1 MGQIDKNLKNELF
14 KVAIDYIY
22 KNHLVNSQ
30 GEIAEKIGIST
41 SALSR
46 IMNDKKYIG
55 DDTLRKMNKAF
66 GDIFNMA
73 YFRGESSIMLISDV
87 IPEQKTQQNLQSS
100 AMDNDHF
107 DLVKAVLEA
116 KDETIAALREQL
128 TTKDEL
134 IAALRQQIQ
143 TLQQQE
149 YLKDFPVGTVEGIE
163 KQDQARV

>member
-1 MGQIDKNLKNELF
+1 MGQIDKNLKNGLF

-46 IMNDKKYIG
+46 IMNDKKFVG
-55 DDTLRKMNKAF
+55 DDTLRKMNEAF

-73 YFRGESSIMLISDV
+73 YFRGESPIMLVADIM
-87 IPEQKTQQNLQSS
+87 PEQKTQQNPIS
-100 AMDNDHF
+100 NDHF
-107 DLVKAVLEA
+107 DLVKAALEA
-116 KDETIAALREQL
+116 KDETIAALREQIE
-128 TTKDEL
+128 TKDEL

-163 KQDQARV
+163 KQDQVRV